1 MDPPTKGAA
10 FSLNVSG
17 NYMMRAALTIIL
29 AVCTF
34 MSTLKAQQDSQKS
47 KNSRKTNNTMLDG
60 QLVEKFSDAV
70 VYGEIVEVIEML
82 DAHPELVNAQDE
94 NGFTAL
100 HNVMNE
106 EQNETIALII
116 SKGANVNAQNNEGI
130 GPLHLVG
137 YSENARL
144 LIEAGADINLKDN
157 SANTP
162 LHILASN
169 GEESEDVIRYL
180 LSIGADKELMNKKG
194 QKPIDIALSRAEGS
208 LIEILK

>member
-1 MDPPTKGAA
+1 
-10 FSLNVSG
+10 
-17 NYMMRAALTIIL
+17 
-29 AVCTF
+29 